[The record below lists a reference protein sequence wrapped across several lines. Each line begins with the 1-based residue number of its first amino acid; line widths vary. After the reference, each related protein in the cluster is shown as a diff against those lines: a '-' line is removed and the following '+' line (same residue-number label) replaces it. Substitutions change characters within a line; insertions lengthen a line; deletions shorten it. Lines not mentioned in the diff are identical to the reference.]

1 MTTVILDRVFLSIS
15 HPSDCI
21 HGALY
26 SKRRTADPCA
36 TSTRSK
42 MTAAA
47 TRSHPKASSRMGPIC
62 MALYRAPVTVHYPK
76 AESHRVLHNSSPY
89 KINESTR
96 DFSRY
101 ANATGEQQK
110 SLCPSASASMHHNL
124 QRRISPKNLSQFN
137 RAIVLVPSAFGSLAT
152 AREALLRSPSRD
164 GTALQCKPA
173 DVGARHRS
181 PGVRPELVVRLRAG
195 ILRTRDCQREPIHS
209 RSAAT
214 RSRPGYRPLSLKS
227 RGACIALELC
237 RRQLGTRH
245 CRGARRT

>member
-26 SKRRTADPCA
+26 SKRRTADPWA

-47 TRSHPKASSRMGPIC
+47 THSHPKASSRMGPIC
-62 MALYRAPVTVHYPK
+62 MALHRAPVTVHYPK

-89 KINESTR
+89 KINESTC
-96 DFSRY
+96 DFSRH
-101 ANATGEQQK
+101 ANATGEHQK
-110 SLCPSASASMHHNL
+110 SLCPSASTSMHHNL

-152 AREALLRSPSRD
+152 AGKRCCGRHLETEQPYSVYLRTSVR
-164 GTALQCKPA
+164 GT
-173 DVGARHRS
+173 
-181 PGVRPELVVRLRAG
+181 VRPA
-195 ILRTRDCQREPIHS
+195 
-209 RSAAT
+209 
-214 RSRPGYRPLSLKS
+214 
-227 RGACIALELC
+227 
-237 RRQLGTRH
+237 
-245 CRGARRT
+245 